1 MSINFY
7 VWEEHWQTGRRHRVS
22 LESWP
27 GPYQEAA
34 DEVTAFAVEYVLRWK
49 DDPDFP
55 DHPCR
60 DKDGNIVLPKT
71 LDVHPFDYVESN
83 MTAAPPAAE
92 PPLLP
97 FSGPMTIVASPIN
110 NDIKATYERSRRGLG
125 RTIQIKP
132 APAPYEPPTSP
143 VSSHT
148 PSTPPSPPIAPR
160 FFEADRQHPK
170 YGRTGTRR

>member
-71 LDVHPFDYVESN
+71 LDVHPFDYVES
-83 MTAAPPAAE
+83 T
-92 PPLLP
+92 
-97 FSGPMTIVASPIN
+97 
-110 NDIKATYERSRRGLG
+110 
-125 RTIQIKP
+125 
-132 APAPYEPPTSP
+132 
-143 VSSHT
+143 
-148 PSTPPSPPIAPR
+148 
-160 FFEADRQHPK
+160 
-170 YGRTGTRR
+170 